1 MPVDKYMVCQRQY
14 DMPDE
19 IVLQLSHKDVFLEYA
34 RNLKNEVLALRSGDA
49 LLYKGDV
56 FYDVKTNKPVAQVSA
71 RMKATISYWEEKGY
85 VVHSASVRFIVA
97 WRPKNAKRSEPEIP
111 VVLADMVLERK
122 RDVDIQESM

>member
-1 MPVDKYMVCQRQY
+1 MPVDKYVVCQRQY

-71 RMKATISYWEEKGY
+71 RMKATIFYWEEKGY
-85 VVHSASVRFIVA
+85 VVRSASVRFIVA
-97 WRPKNAKRSEPEIP
+97 WRPKDAKRSEPEIP

-122 RDVDIQESM
+122 RENTVRKF